1 MKTRLLF
8 LSAMVLMLSV
18 TAFSQAES
26 KSDVELKA
34 LVQRMAD
41 AQMAFDVKGLDAIL
55 TQDYIEI
62 SPLGE
67 FDPRDKVLG
76 FYKPEMAPPGGKMPG
91 NLSFS
96 EYSIRVN
103 GKSAIVIVKETLS
116 MTVDGKAVPPRD
128 LRVMLVCRRENGA
141 WKVASA
147 QYTGIRPKQAA
158 PASKA
163 N

>member
-1 MKTRLLF
+1 MKTRLF
-8 LSAMVLMLSV
+8 LLTAILLTLSSV
-18 TAFSQAES
+18 SFGQSES
-26 KSDVELKA
+26 KNDVELKA

-76 FYKPEMAPPGGKMPG
+76 FYKPEMAPPGGKIPG
-91 NLSFS
+91 KVDFS

-103 GKSAIVIVKETLS
+103 GKSAIVIVKETFS
-116 MTVDGKAVPPRD
+116 MTVDGKAAPPRS
-128 LRVMLVCRRENGA
+128 LRIMFVCRREKGV

-158 PASKA
+158 PAPKA